1 MRILISSNHTYPAK
15 IGGLGS
21 QRIYDSLAQ
30 GLAELGHDVYYQLN
44 GWSES
49 LPKGVT
55 ASHRLTYDADILHLS
70 RHPIMEPINTHGRPW
85 VRTYHAPNTGD
96 KVVLSQIRSNFI
108 FVSRSQARSFAS
120 ERFVY
125 NGIVP
130 SDYIFSET
138 KNDYFLFIV
147 KMLERAQLKGFETAT
162 ALVDRLGLRLVVGG
176 SSANKDL
183 EDQFARMCRSKGI
196 EFAGEL
202 YGARK
207 AELLAGAR
215 ALLFPTRQ
223 DEPFGLVTAEALI
236 SGTPVICSNRG
247 ACPELVTEDVGFVCA
262 DLDDYVRAIE
272 RIEEIVP
279 SVCREKALKE
289 FHYQRMARDYVK
301 EYERELGK
309 ETD

>member
-1 MRILISSNHTYPAK
+1 MRILISSNHKYPAK
-15 IGGLGS
+15 IGGVGS

-70 RHPIMEPINTHGRPW
+70 HPITESVDTHGRPW

-96 KVVLSQIRSNFI
+96 KVLLSRIGKNFI
-108 FVSRSQARSFAS
+108 FVSRSHARSFAS

-138 KNDYFLFIV
+138 KDDYFLFIV
-147 KMLERAQLKGFETAT
+147 KMLERAQLKGIETAT
-162 ALVDRLGLRLVVGG
+162 ALVDQLGLRLVIAG
-176 SSANKDL
+176 SSENKDL

-196 EFAGEL
+196 EFAGEV

-207 AELLAGAR
+207 AELFAGAR

-236 SGTPVICSNRG
+236 SGTPVICSNKG
-247 ACPELVTEDVGFVCA
+247 ACPELVTEEVGFVCG

-272 RIEEIVP
+272 RVDEILP
-279 SVCREKALKE
+279 SACREKALKE
-289 FHYQRMARDYVK
+289 FHYHRMARDYVK
-301 EYERELGK
+301 EYERELA
-309 ETD
+309 